1 MKMIKG
7 LKTKLNETERVYHFA
22 GGDEVILHDVREL
35 IVRPSGTHRVIT
47 KDKRL
52 HIIPTGWIH
61 VDILSPKSW
70 VV

>member
-1 MKMIKG
+1 MVEGI
-7 LKTKLNETERVYHFA
+7 KTKLNETERIYYFMGNNKV
-22 GGDEVILHDVREL
+22 VLKNVREL

-52 HIIPTGWIH
+52 HIIPHGWIH
-61 VDILSPKSW
+61 IDIESPKSW